1 MMINSTHLSL
11 NQLSAV
17 PTPGMADVLHCD
29 YKFKLIRDLK
39 NLTDYA
45 ENVLNKNY
53 QPIKDKLGLLEN
65 KLTNQFLSPKL
76 YSFFGK
82 LCDFMDEGNVPE
94 VLKIFSALQDAQEH
108 ECSFS
113 NQKIQIGLLEEWE
126 RQIFHEE
133 FVASY
138 GADKLLPSSSTKEEL
153 DVFKV
158 HIDDTLKFIGEAEPV
173 FLQEIGSLVSTVLLI
188 NSTSN
193 MEGATSP
200 RFFGAVYLSFPKHN
214 LAEHPLLFLADSLVH
229 EMSHLYLNTIMTYD
243 PLVLNEL
250 NNQFSSPV
258 RTELRPMIGVY
269 HAAFVLSRVIRLF
282 INSERLNLY
291 PDRVFLK
298 SFIKVLLSQY
308 EAAYQT
314 VSTHGILS
322 ELGKQILE
330 STRECIMA

>member
-1 MMINSTHLSL
+1 MMANSTHLLL
-11 NQLSAV
+11 NKLSAV
-17 PTPGMADVLHCD
+17 PTPGMVNVLHRD
-29 YKFKLIRDLK
+29 YKLKLIHDLI

-45 ENVLNKNY
+45 ENVLNKDY
-53 QPIKDKLGLLEN
+53 QSIKDKLSLLEN
-65 KLTNQFLSPKL
+65 RLSSHFVAPQI
-76 YSFFGK
+76 YSFFSK
-82 LCDFMDEGNVPE
+82 LCDFMDEGNISE
-94 VLKIFSALQDAQEH
+94 VLKIFSALQDAPEY
-108 ECSFS
+108 EYGFS
-113 NQKIQIGLLEEWE
+113 NQKIQIGLIEEWE

-138 GADKLLPSSSTKEEL
+138 GADKLQPSSSTREEL

-158 HIDDTLKFIGEAEPV
+158 HVGDTLKFIGEAEPI
-173 FLQEIGSLVSTVLLI
+173 FLQEIGSLVSTLLLI

-214 LAEHPLLFLADSLVH
+214 LSEHPLLFLADSLVH
-229 EMSHLYLNTIMTYD
+229 EMSHLYLNTIMAYD

-258 RTELRPMIGVY
+258 RAELRPMIGVY
-269 HAAFVLSRVIRLF
+269 HAVFVLSRVIRLF

-298 SFIKVLLSQY
+298 SFIKILLSQY
-308 EAAYQT
+308 ETAYQT

-330 STRECIMA
+330 STRECIVA